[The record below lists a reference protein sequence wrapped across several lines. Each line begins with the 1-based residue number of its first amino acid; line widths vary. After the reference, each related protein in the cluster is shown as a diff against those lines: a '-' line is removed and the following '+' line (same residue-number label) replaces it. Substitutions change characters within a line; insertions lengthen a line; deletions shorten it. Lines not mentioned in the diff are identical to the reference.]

1 MAEPTGEP
9 LAVLVARARP
19 RLLRT
24 AVLLEDDPA
33 AAGDLVRTT
42 LVTVAARRRRAGD
55 LLAPAL
61 PVLVRRALAHPA
73 ADGPRTS
80 GWVDDA
86 SWAADPW
93 DADEDLRRALEAL
106 PARTRAVV
114 VLGVA
119 AGELPGRIAE
129 VLRLPED
136 AVRAELAAGAAALR
150 AALPRGDADLRAALD
165 GLADRAVDRVEDLPG
180 DDVPR
185 AVTARRRRR
194 WLAAAT
200 AASLAAVLAVTAGNG
215 QETGPALDPAP
226 QQAAVDV
233 GSLPPRGSLARDAAF
248 LDGLLRQPWAAPTGE
263 IPVDVT
269 PAPGTTR
276 VLFAGDV
283 PGGRW
288 ALVTARARFAD
299 DRPDSLDRDD
309 ALMAWFTGPAGAA
322 PEDMRLSTYPYPL
335 QPGSTPAL
343 MDPRS
348 GALVVVGA
356 PGDVVEVSA
365 RAEVAADGSS
375 SRTWTDA
382 GTTDGV
388 AVTRLPGMDLPWTW
402 SVAYRVHR
410 DGAEIIS
417 APPDGVT
424 SERAKDSAP
433 ALPPLGVRYP
443 GGTPSAEGRQAAEWA
458 AFTAAATL
466 GISPADATITA
477 RLVAPAPA
485 PAEGAVALVTVALP
499 SGALLVSAQWAA
511 ALPDGQPGGAD
522 CGMDVRP
529 AGPPAEERVLAAGCH
544 LFAPAEGRSLDS
556 VLVVTA
562 PPSVALVRAYGH
574 DGAFLGQFDAAGGTL
589 VAPMPVGTREV
600 EAVTAAG
607 VLLGRAPLLGRWAP
621 RTG

>member
-1 MAEPTGEP
+1 MAGPTGEP
-9 LAVLVARARP
+9 LAALVARARP
-19 RLLRT
+19 RLLRV

-33 AAGDLVRTT
+33 AAGDLVRTA
-42 LVTVAARRRRAGD
+42 LVTAAARTRRGGD

-61 PVLVRRALAHPA
+61 TVLLRRALARPA
-73 ADGPRTS
+73 AGGPRTS
-80 GWVDDA
+80 GWLDDA

-93 DADEDLRRALEAL
+93 DADGELRRALDAL

-119 AGELPGRIAE
+119 GGEPPERIAE
-129 VLRLPED
+129 RLRLPED
-136 AVRAELAAGAAALR
+136 DVRAELAAGATALR
-150 AALPRGDADLRAALD
+150 AAPALDDAGLRAALD
-165 GLADRAVDRVEDLPG
+165 GLADRAVARVADLPD

-185 AVTARRRRR
+185 AVTVRRRRR

-200 AASLAAVLAVTAGNG
+200 AASLAAVLVVTAGSG
-215 QETGPALDPAP
+215 EDAGPTADPAP
-226 QQAAVDV
+226 QQASVDV
-233 GSLPPRGSLARDAAF
+233 GSLPPRGSLAGDALF
-248 LDGLLRQPWAAPTGE
+248 LDGLLRQPWEAPTGD

-288 ALVTARARFAD
+288 ALVTARARYAD

-322 PEDMRLSTYPYPL
+322 PQDMRLGTYPHPL
-335 QPGSTPAL
+335 RPGSTPAL
-343 MDPRS
+343 LDPRT
-348 GALVVVGA
+348 GTLVVVGA
-356 PGDVVEVSA
+356 PGDDVEVSA
-365 RAEVAADGSS
+365 RAEVAADGST
-375 SRTWTDA
+375 SRTWAEA

-388 AVTRLPGMDLPWTW
+388 AVTRLPAMDLPWTW

-410 DGAEIIS
+410 DGAEIVS
-417 APPDGVT
+417 APPDGMT
-424 SERAKDSAP
+424 TGRATGGAP
-433 ALPPLGVRYP
+433 AMPPLGVRYP
-443 GGTPSAEGRQAAEWA
+443 GGAPSAEERQAAEWA
-458 AFTAAATL
+458 AFTAAATF
-466 GISPADATITA
+466 GVSPGDAVITA

-485 PAEGAVALVTVALP
+485 PAEGAVALVTVSLP

-544 LFAPAEGRSLDS
+544 LFARAEDRSLES
-556 VLVVTA
+556 VLVVAA
-562 PPSVALVRAYGH
+562 PPSVAHVRAYGV
-574 DGAFLGQFDAAGGTL
+574 DGGFLGQFDAAGGRL

-600 EAVTAAG
+600 EAVTGGG
-607 VLLGRAPLLGRWAP
+607 VLMGRAPLIGHGRP
-621 RTG
+621 GTG